1 MSLPCVSYSGAFV
14 FQIMD
19 DYGGGMSVMWIAIFE
34 MFFIMWIYGSQN
46 FARDINW
53 MLNSQPNGCFSYL
66 RHYFMIV
73 LWRIIP
79 FALCLIL
86 GVALWVWEQPT
97 AGNCLTSP
105 ETCIKYPEWVH
116 GIGILLILI
125 VVTQIPIWAVITSLY
140 YLCAPSKRFL
150 DVVRPTKAWGP
161 GNKEANRSYQRHKA
175 AVGRAQGQMQG
186 YENPSMAGYPYYLN
200 YANYN
205 YHPSQ
210 YGQHYGHM

>member
-1 MSLPCVSYSGAFV
+1 
-14 FQIMD
+14 
-19 DYGGGMSVMWIAIFE
+19 
-34 MFFIMWIYGSQN
+34 
-46 FARDINW
+46 
-53 MLNSQPNGCFSYL
+53 
-66 RHYFMIV
+66 MIV

-175 AVGRAQGQMQG
+175 AVGRAQGESCLFFGIRLLILSFCSLSGQMQG